1 MRMMP
6 STSSS
11 GVRLPAT
18 KIASATMAAMNG
30 QQDAGT
36 RRDC

>member
-1 MRMMP
+1 MRMIP

-18 KIASATMAAMNG
+18 KIANATMAAMNSSRMPAR
-30 QQDAGT
+30 DA
-36 RRDC
+36 DC